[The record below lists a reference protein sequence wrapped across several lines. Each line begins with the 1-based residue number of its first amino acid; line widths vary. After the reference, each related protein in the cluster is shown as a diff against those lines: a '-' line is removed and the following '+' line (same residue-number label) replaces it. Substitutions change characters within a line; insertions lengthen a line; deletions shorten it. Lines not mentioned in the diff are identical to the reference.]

1 MSSRV
6 PRPFIGVP
14 ASLIRL
20 PDHSVPQH
28 SSGER
33 YLRAVRDGSGGD
45 PFLIPALP
53 DGLDIES
60 LVDRMDG
67 LFLTG
72 GRANI
77 EPQHYGG
84 QPFPPDEHRDPPRD
98 HTVLPLIR
106 ACVQKGVPVL
116 GVCRGIQEMNVALG
130 GTLHYRVH
138 LVDGKFDHRM
148 PREGDIEVKFGLRHV
163 VSLVPGGEL
172 ERLSGVS
179 EFMVNSA
186 HGQGIDRL
194 APGMVVEA
202 LSPDGLV
209 EAVRLATAK
218 TFTVGVQWH
227 AEWRF
232 DEHPISSALFRAFG
246 EAARACAATRLRM
259 REPQA

>member
-1 MSSRV
+1 MSLRV

-28 SSGER
+28 STGER

-45 PFLIPALP
+45 SFLIPALP
-53 DGLDIES
+53 EGLDIEA

-77 EPQHYGG
+77 EPHHYGG
-84 QPFPPDEHRDPPRD
+84 PPFPPDEHRDPPRD
-98 HTVLPLIR
+98 SVVLPLIR
-106 ACVQKGVPVL
+106 CCVEKGVPIF
-116 GVCRGIQEMNVALG
+116 GVCRGIQELNVALG

-138 LVDGKFDHRM
+138 LVEGKFDHRM
-148 PREGDIEVKFGLRHV
+148 PRHGDIEVKFGLRHM

-172 ERLSGVS
+172 ERLAGVS
-179 EFMVNSA
+179 EGMVNSA

-194 APGMVVEA
+194 APGLVVEA

-209 EAVRLATAK
+209 EAVRLENAK
-218 TFTVGVQWH
+218 AFTVGVQWH
-227 AEWRF
+227 AEWGF
-232 DEHPISSALFRAFG
+232 EKHPISSALFRAFG
-246 EAARACAATRLRM
+246 EAARTRAAARGRV
-259 REPQA
+259 RETQA

>member
-28 SSGER
+28 STGER
-33 YLRAVRDGSGGD
+33 YLKAVRDGSGAD

-53 DGLDIES
+53 EGLDIEI

-77 EPQHYGG
+77 EPHHYGG
-84 QPFPPDEHRDPPRD
+84 PAFPPDEYRDPPRD
-98 HTVLPLIR
+98 CVVLPLIR
-106 ACVQKGVPVL
+106 ACVEKGVPIF
-116 GVCRGIQEMNVALG
+116 GVCRGIQEINVALG
-130 GTLHYRVH
+130 GSLHYRVH
-138 LVDGKFDHRM
+138 LVDGKLDHRM
-148 PREGDIEVKFGLRHV
+148 PRHGDIEVKFGLRHT

-172 ERLSGVS
+172 ERLAGVS
-179 EFMVNSA
+179 EGMVNSA
-186 HGQGIDRL
+186 HGQGIDLL
-194 APGMVVEA
+194 APGLVVEA
-202 LSPDGLV
+202 LSPDGLI
-209 EAVRLATAK
+209 EAVRLAGAGA
-218 TFTVGVQWH
+218 FTVGVQWH

-246 EAARACAATRLRM
+246 DAARARAAARLRV
-259 REPQA
+259 RETQN